1 MSATSPTPPAR
12 EPARNGGV
20 TVARYG
26 ADMRRLSH
34 VVVTLVAAVFAL
46 DAAAKFFIPLLLGIV
61 ITYTLNPAVMWLER
75 RRVHRWLGATAVTF
89 LLVVGTG
96 FLAVSIKGQV
106 DTILAQ
112 LPDASHR
119 LHDLLGVASSDEPG
133 LLQRLNQLEQ
143 ELQQQQQPAPAPGS
157 HSRPP
162 MHVVVD
168 DPSLHWSSLMWQSS
182 LSVVGVLGQLLMVLF
197 LVYFLLLSGD
207 VFKRKLVRLT
217 GPSLTRKKITVQILD
232 EINISIQRYMLALFV
247 TNALLGLMTWG
258 LFSWA
263 GLQNAAAWAVAAAL
277 LHIIPYF
284 GSVLTAALTA
294 GAALLQSGSWGM
306 VLLTSGGSLLIA
318 AVVGILITTWMTG
331 RITRMNSAAI
341 FISLLFWSWLWG
353 VWGALLAVPITGM
366 VKVVCLHVEQFE
378 PLGEML
384 SE

>member
-1 MSATSPTPPAR
+1 M
-12 EPARNGGV
+12 
-20 TVARYG
+20 ARYG

-46 DAAAKFFIPLLLGIV
+46 DMAAKFFIPLLLGIV
-61 ITYTLNPAVMWLER
+61 VTYTLNPAVIWLER
-75 RRVHRWLGATAVTF
+75 RRVHRWLGASAVMF

-96 FLAVSIKGQV
+96 YIAVSIKGQV
-106 DTILAQ
+106 DTILTQ

-119 LHDLLGVASSDEPG
+119 LHDLVGVASPDEPG
-133 LLQRLNQLEQ
+133 MLQRLQQLEQ
-143 ELQQQQQPAPAPGS
+143 DLQQQATPAPVPGAAPAVKG
-157 HSRPP
+157 RAP

-207 VFKRKLVRLT
+207 SFKRKLLRLT
-217 GPSLTRKKITVQILD
+217 GPSLSRKKITLHILD
-232 EINISIQRYMLALFV
+232 EINVSIQRYMLALFV
-247 TNALLGLMTWG
+247 SNVLLGLLTWG

-294 GAALLQSGSWGM
+294 GAALLQTGSWSM
-306 VLLTSGGSLLIA
+306 VLLTSGGSLMIA
-318 AVVGILITTWMTG
+318 MVVGILISTWMTG

-341 FISLLFWSWLWG
+341 FVSLLFWSWLWG

-366 VKVVCLHVEQFE
+366 IKVVCLHVEQFE
-378 PLGEML
+378 ALGEML